1 MRFFFEGPDGNRAPR
16 AHPSFHRAN
25 FQNRIGRTHLQT
37 KTPSTASEHTTM
49 IAGNPKTGRK
59 LATMAVALFIAMLL
73 VSIFLAMRKRT
84 APLEEPPLLPSIVL
98 VVIGPSC

>member
-1 MRFFFEGPDGNRAPR
+1 MRFFEGPDGNRAPR
-16 AHPSFHRAN
+16 AHPSFRRAN
-25 FQNRIGRTHLQT
+25 SQNRIGRTHLQT
-37 KTPSTASEHTTM
+37 KDAFVRIGAHTM

-84 APLEEPPLLPSIVL
+84 APLEEPPLLPSVVL